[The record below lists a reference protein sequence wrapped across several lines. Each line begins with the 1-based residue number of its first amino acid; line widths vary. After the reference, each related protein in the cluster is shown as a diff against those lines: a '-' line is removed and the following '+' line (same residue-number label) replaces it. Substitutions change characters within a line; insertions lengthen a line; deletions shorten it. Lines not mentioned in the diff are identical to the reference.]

1 MSDESQITP
10 YKAFVN
16 CIKMGD
22 ELNSDDGDELLE
34 IVEGEFDRK
43 LANGLRWRV
52 FSLDTETS
60 SDHEDEN
67 EEAKPRLPENEE
79 RVSPEPIGNV
89 MEGDKPKEEPTD
101 AADAVKAETEANS
114 SNHEDGS
121 PDADDSLDKPVSI
134 DSDEDYVIA
143 RNCKESSGLPSLN
156 KIKAAFNSINGA
168 LLLDIFTLPKIR
180 RHASGNAGVHEIP
193 VSEGLSSISYKETT
207 TTMPTIKRRIQKM
220 TQQISVPGASA
231 ASQTSFPDFSGY
243 PENAYKLP
251 GTFNGVEQNPGVRI
265 TDEELTKGVLLLG
278 STASGKTNTM
288 TMLAG
293 QVLAQLE
300 NNDIAVFLDVLGGY
314 KELFCRRGMD
324 ILMRRLTSL
333 CGCRE

>member
-52 FSLDTETS
+52 FSLETETS

-143 RNCKESSGLPSLN
+143 RNCKESSGLPRSEE
-156 KIKAAFNSINGA
+156 
-168 LLLDIFTLPKIR
+168 R
-180 RHASGNAGVHEIP
+180 R
-193 VSEGLSSISYKETT
+193 
-207 TTMPTIKRRIQKM
+207 
-220 TQQISVPGASA
+220 
-231 ASQTSFPDFSGY
+231 
-243 PENAYKLP
+243 
-251 GTFNGVEQNPGVRI
+251 
-265 TDEELTKGVLLLG
+265 
-278 STASGKTNTM
+278 
-288 TMLAG
+288 
-293 QVLAQLE
+293 
-300 NNDIAVFLDVLGGY
+300 
-314 KELFCRRGMD
+314 
-324 ILMRRLTSL
+324 
-333 CGCRE
+333 